1 MSLFVAPPQKIPA
14 YIPDDVA
21 ARLAGNSY
29 SIMLPK
35 NVRARMRTA
44 EKISVADHAKK
55 YRRVTDGPHQGKWRH
70 ELAPQS
76 VKIMN
81 TYSKPYVRE
90 LWYCG
95 VEQGAK
101 TATMLSCLHWAV
113 DVDPGDIF
121 YLMPTEDASKK
132 IVDTKL
138 IPMIRKSAR
147 LKSYISKRQDDI
159 GLKQIKLTNGVTIRP
174 AWANSPSSQA
184 SFPAKHVFGDEVDK
198 YPEQAGQEA
207 SPEVLIRKRMR
218 LYRGRSKCFLASTP
232 GQRIIYSGTMKCAQ
246 VFQYRNRC
254 PHCGNLVKFEGKHL
268 VVPEGLL
275 PSELDAET
283 DIGLVCP
290 HCAVVLSSF
299 ERDLSCKT
307 ASWVCIKGDAVQ
319 RPATVGFHYP
329 AWPCHDIPL
338 YEIAAAWLT
347 KEQDQDRAVGVA
359 WANGYEAIDYVH
371 EQKDREEEF
380 ILRLVD
386 KSQPRSIVPNG
397 SWGVVMMADTQQLGF
412 YYQVWAIG
420 WGQDLPVTVIEHG
433 RLDSFAELKD
443 KEKKVYEDASG
454 KKYLPKAGMIDSGG
468 GTNPARPKH
477 TRTREVY
484 DFCRKNKFWRPL
496 KGRRDMEAGWNVK
509 RRDYY
514 PNSVGKKVP
523 IPGGLKLYSI
533 NVTFYKNEL
542 DHKLQKENT
551 DSGSITLHASTGN
564 NFAKQM
570 CAEYQDER
578 GYWICP
584 KGKDNHHWDIA
595 VYGLALADIMGIR
608 DKRRVKKAAVKRT
621 KKNGGGFA
629 TNY

>member
-1 MSLFVAPPQKIPA
+1 M
-14 YIPDDVA
+14 
-21 ARLAGNSY
+21 
-29 SIMLPK
+29 
-35 NVRARMRTA
+35 
-44 EKISVADHAKK
+44 
-55 YRRVTDGPHQGKWRH
+55 
-70 ELAPQS
+70 
-76 VKIMN
+76 
-81 TYSKPYVRE
+81 
-90 LWYCG
+90 
-95 VEQGAK
+95 
-101 TATMLSCLHWAV
+101 
-113 DVDPGDIF
+113 
-121 YLMPTEDASKK
+121 
-132 IVDTKL
+132 
-138 IPMIRKSAR
+138 
-147 LKSYISKRQDDI
+147 
-159 GLKQIKLTNGVTIRP
+159 
-174 AWANSPSSQA
+174 
-184 SFPAKHVFGDEVDK
+184 
-198 YPEQAGQEA
+198 
-207 SPEVLIRKRMR
+207 LIRKRMR

-232 GQRIIYSGTMKCAQ
+232 NQRIIYSGTMKCAQ

-283 DIGLVCP
+283 DIGLACP
-290 HCAVVLSSF
+290 NCSVVLTSF
-299 ERDLSCKT
+299 ERHLSCKT
-307 ASWVCIKGDAVQ
+307 ASWVCIKCDGVQ

-329 AWPCHDIPL
+329 SWPCLDIPL
-338 YEIAAAWLT
+338 YEIAANWLI
-347 KEQDQDRAVGVA
+347 KEQDSSRAAGVA
-359 WANGYEAIDYVH
+359 WANGYESIDYVH

-386 KSQPRSIVPNG
+386 ESQPRSIVPND
-397 SWGVVMMADTQQLGF
+397 SWGVIVMADTQQLGF

-420 WGQDLPVTVIEHG
+420 WGGDLTVTVIEHG

-443 KEKKVYEDASG
+443 KEKKVFEDASG

-542 DHKLQKENT
+542 DHKLHKENT
-551 DSGSITLHASTGN
+551 DSGSITLHAAVDKS
-564 NFAKQM
+564 FAKQM

-578 GYWICP
+578 GCWICD

-608 DKRRVKKAAVKRT
+608 DKRRVKKAAVKRA
-621 KKNGGGFA
+621 KKSGGGFA

>member
-1 MSLFVAPPQKIPA
+1 MSLFAGVTQKIPA
-14 YIPDDVA
+14 YIPEEAA
-21 ARLAGNSY
+21 ARLAGKKFT
-29 SIMLPK
+29 IRLPK

-44 EKISVADHAKK
+44 ERISVADHAKK
-55 YRRVTDGPHQGKWRH
+55 YRRVTDGPHQGNWRH
-70 ELAPQS
+70 DLAPQS

-81 TYSKPYVRE
+81 TYSLSHVRE

-101 TATMLSCLHWAV
+101 TATMLNCMHWAV

-121 YLMPTEDASKK
+121 YLMPTEDTSKK
-132 IVDTKL
+132 IVDGKI
-138 IPMIRKSAR
+138 IPMIRASAR
-147 LKSYISKRQDDI
+147 LKSFISKRLDDI

-174 AWANSPSSQA
+174 AWANSPASQA

-198 YPEQAGQEA
+198 NPVQSGKEA
-207 SPEVLIRKRMR
+207 SPDTLIRKRMR

-232 GQRIIYSGTMKCAQ
+232 AQGIIYKGTMGCAQ
-246 VFQYRNRC
+246 VFDFLNKC
-254 PHCGNLVKFEGKHL
+254 PHCGSYVKFEGKHL
-268 VVPEGLL
+268 VIPEGLL
-275 PSELDAET
+275 PGELSAET
-283 DIGLVCP
+283 EIGLTCP
-290 HCAVVLSSF
+290 ECATVLTSF
-299 ERDLSCKT
+299 ERDLSCK
-307 ASWVCIKGDAVQ
+307 AADWICIKGADVV
-319 RPATVGFHYP
+319 RPATVGFHYS
-329 AWPCHDIPL
+329 AWPCLDIAL
-338 YEIAAAWLT
+338 FEIAAAWMR
-347 KEQDQDRAVGVA
+347 KEGDADRAVGVA

-371 EQKDREEEF
+371 EQKDREEDF

-386 KSQPRSIVPNG
+386 ESQPRSVVPNDA
-397 SWGVVMMADTQQLGF
+397 WGVIITADTQQLGF
-412 YYQVWAIG
+412 YYQVWAFG
-420 WGQDLPVTVIEHG
+420 WGLDLPGTVIEHG

-443 KEKKVYEDASG
+443 KEKKVFEDANG

-468 GTNPARPKH
+468 GTNPSRPKH

-542 DHKLQKENT
+542 DHKLQKENS
-551 DSGSITLHASTGN
+551 DSGSITLHASVGK

-578 GYWICP
+578 GYWVCD
-584 KGKDNHHWDIA
+584 KGRDNHHWDCA
-595 VYGLALADIMGIR
+595 VYALALADIMGIR
-608 DKRRVKKAAVKRT
+608 DKRRAKVAVVKRPAKT
-621 KKNGGGFA
+621 GKNFA